1 MPNNATTVPGL
12 FPYFGFMLKDVG
24 ARLSIIS
31 HYMQTKRHPYPMMR
45 HQNIRAYRGTLPWTQ
60 DAGFIAP
67 SAYLVGNVV
76 LGHDTT
82 IFYHTVLRNYH
93 TKVPT
98 MIGDHTVIMDRA
110 TLMGQ
115 IRVGHSTYIGAGATL
130 DCCEVHDNVYI
141 GPGASIALG
150 AVVENNSIVAAGSAV
165 PKDARV
171 YAGELWAGNPAQK
184 VADVSPAQSAEV
196 GHMVHD
202 QVNVGKEHY
211 AAIHHHVEHTK
222 ELSAEWLREAVAMME
237 AQQQEM
243 SVKLP
248 MEIPLEARRFLQP
261 RVHMRRPEMHM
272 RMSYPVNRTA
282 PWMPKAADQT
292 ANV

>member
-1 MPNNATTVPGL
+1 MPVHATSVPGF
-12 FPYFGFMLKDVG
+12 FPYFGYMLKDVG
-24 ARLSIIS
+24 SRLSIIS
-31 HYMQTKRHPYPMMR
+31 HYMQTKRHPYPVMR
-45 HQNIRAYRGTLPWTQ
+45 HQNIRAYRGMLPWTQ

-67 SAYLVGNVV
+67 SAFVVGNVV
-76 LGHDTT
+76 LGHETT
-82 IFYHTVLRNYH
+82 IFYHSVLRNYH
-93 TKVPT
+93 TKSPT
-98 MIGDHTVIMDRA
+98 ILGDHTVVMDRA

-115 IRVGHSTYIGAGATL
+115 IRVGHNTYIGVGATL

-150 AVVENNSIVAAGSAV
+150 AVIENNAIVAAGSAV

-184 VADVSPAQSAEV
+184 VADVDPAQSIEV
-196 GHMVHD
+196 QHMVHD
-202 QVNVGKEHY
+202 QVQVGKAHY
-211 AAIHHHVEHTK
+211 EAIHDHVEHTK
-222 ELSAEWLREAVAMME
+222 ELDVKWLKEAVAMME
-237 AQQQEM
+237 AQQRQM
-243 SVKLP
+243 SVKIP

-282 PWMPKAADQT
+282 PWMPKSGDQT

>member
-1 MPNNATTVPGL
+1 MPNNATVVPGF

-24 ARLSIIS
+24 SRLSIIA
-31 HYMQTKRHPYPMMR
+31 HYMQTKRHPYPVMR
-45 HQNIRAYRGTLPWTQ
+45 HQNVRAYRGMLPWTQ

-67 SAYLVGNVV
+67 SAYVVGNVV

-82 IFYHTVLRNYH
+82 IFYHSVLRNYH
-93 TKVPT
+93 TKDATVV
-98 MIGDHTVIMDRA
+98 GDHTVVMDRV

-115 IRVGHSTYIGAGATL
+115 VRVGHTTYIGVGASL

-150 AVVENNSIVAAGSAV
+150 AVVENNAIVAAGSAV

-171 YAGELWAGNPAQK
+171 YAGELWAGVPAQK
-184 VADVSPAQSAEV
+184 IADVTAAQMSELT
-196 GHMVHD
+196 HMVHD
-202 QVNVGKEHY
+202 QVKVGSAHQQ
-211 AAIHHHVEHTK
+211 AIHDHIEQTK
-222 ELSAEWLREAVAMME
+222 ELDVNWLNEAVKLME
-237 AQQQEM
+237 EQQRQ
-243 SVKLP
+243 VAIKLP
-248 MEIPLEARRFLQP
+248 MDIPLEARRFLQP

-282 PWMPKAADQT
+282 PWLPKAGDQT
-292 ANV
+292 ANC

>member
-1 MPNNATTVPGL
+1 MPRNATTVPGF

-24 ARLSIIS
+24 SRLSIIS

-45 HQNIRAYRGTLPWTQ
+45 HQNVRAYRGMLPWTQ
-60 DAGFIAP
+60 DACFIAP
-67 SAYLVGNVV
+67 NAFVVGNVV
-76 LGHDTT
+76 LGHDTA
-82 IFYHTVLRNYH
+82 IFYHSVLRNYH
-93 TKVPT
+93 TKSAT
-98 MIGDHTVIMDRA
+98 ILGDHTVVMDRT

-115 IRVGHSTYIGAGATL
+115 IRVGQSTYIGAGATL
-130 DCCEVHDNVYI
+130 DCCEVHDNVYV

-150 AVVENNSIVAAGSAV
+150 AVVENGAIVAAGSAV

-184 VADVSPAQSAEV
+184 IADVSPAQSSEV
-196 GHMVHD
+196 QHMVHD
-202 QVNVGKEHY
+202 QIQVGKAHLQ
-211 AAIHHHVEHTK
+211 AIRDHVEQTK
-222 ELSAEWLREAVAMME
+222 ELDVNWLNEAVTMME
-237 AQQQEM
+237 AQQQQM
-243 SVKLP
+243 SIKLP

-282 PWMPKAADQT
+282 PWMPKSGDQT